1 MKWFLFGISLLWVMG
16 GTLIVFNTE
25 LVRRRFFDKI
35 KTTSPKK
42 LSPVPIIVGGLL
54 ILSASASSQDIIIFI
69 IGVLALLKGVLF
81 LMAPEEKVK
90 VFIDWWLSGSDQMY
104 KGLGIF
110 MTILGTFILGTMI
123 A

>member
-16 GTLIVFNTE
+16 GTLIVFNTK
-25 LVRRRFFDKI
+25 LVRRNFFDKL
-35 KTTSPKK
+35 KMTSPKK
-42 LSPVPIIVGGLL
+42 LSPAPIIVGGLL
-54 ILSASASSQDIIIFI
+54 ILSASASSQDLIIFI